1 MKLHWKLILGGG
13 GIVALAAAMVWFAT
27 HMGPLAPVVVKLAAA
42 SETEIEHSVFGIG
55 TVEARFAYAI
65 GPTQAGRVLR
75 LHVDHGDAVRPGQLL
90 GEMDPV
96 DLGQRLN
103 AARSTL
109 ARAEQGVLMAAAQE
123 REAQSRFKVA
133 AANAA
138 RYRDLVRRG
147 FVSAEA
153 ADLRDNEAAVSQAGL
168 EAAQAAL
175 RAARNDVERAN
186 EEYRALQKQL
196 GNLKLTSPARGIVV
210 SREVEPGTTV
220 VAGQAVLRLI
230 DPASLWVRARIDQAR
245 AQGLKPGL
253 PAEIVLRSDPGT
265 ALKGRVARI
274 DIQSDS
280 VTEERIV
287 QVAFDAAPTLPS
299 LGELAEVTIRLE
311 RIPRALMVPTAAV
324 KRVGE
329 RPGVWQ
335 VADGRSRFRP
345 VTLGLQTLDG
355 RAQIIDGLKPG
366 EAVIVYSTAQLRDGM
381 KVRVDG
387 AS

>member
-1 MKLHWKLILGGG
+1 MKLHWKLMLGGG
-13 GIVALAAAMVWFAT
+13 GIVALAAAMAWFAT
-27 HMGPLAPVVVKLAAA
+27 HTGPLAPVVVKLAAA

-55 TVEARFAYAI
+55 TVEARYAYAI

-75 LHVDHGDAVRPGQLL
+75 LNVDHGDAVRPGQLL

-96 DLGQRLN
+96 DLEQRLS
-103 AARSTL
+103 AARSML

-123 REAQSRFKVA
+123 REAQSRLKVA

-138 RYRDLVRRG
+138 RYRDLVQRG

-153 ADLRDNEAAVSQAGL
+153 AEIRDNEAAVSQAGF

-175 RAARNDVERAN
+175 RAARKDVERAN
-186 EEYRALQKQL
+186 QEYRALQKQL
-196 GNLKLTSPARGIVV
+196 DNLKLTSPAPGIVV
-210 SREVEPGTTV
+210 SREVEVGTTV

-253 PAEIVLRSDPGT
+253 PAEIVLRSDPAGV
-265 ALKGRVARI
+265 LKGRVARI
-274 DIQSDS
+274 EIQSDS

-287 QVAFDAAPTLPS
+287 QVAFDTAPALPS

-311 RIPRALMVPTAAV
+311 KLPRALVVPTAAL
-324 KRVGE
+324 KRVDQQH
-329 RPGVWQ
+329 GVWQ
-335 VADGRSRFRP
+335 VADGRTHFRP

-355 RAQIIDGLKPG
+355 RSQIIDGLKPG
-366 EAVIVYSTAQLRDGM
+366 DAVIVYSTGQLRDRM
-381 KVRVDG
+381 KVRVEG

>member
-1 MKLHWKLILGGG
+1 MNLKWKAVAAGG
-13 GIVALAAAMVWFAT
+13 GIAALAAAMVWFAT
-27 HMGPLAPVVVKLAAA
+27 HRGPLAPVAVRVAPAT
-42 SETEIEHSVFGIG
+42 ETEIEHSVFGIG
-55 TVEARFAYAI
+55 TVEARYAYSI

-96 DLGQRLN
+96 DLEQRLSG
-103 AARSTL
+103 ARSTL

-123 REAQSRFKVA
+123 REAQSRLKVA

-138 RYRDLVRRG
+138 RYRDLVQRG

-153 ADLRDNEAAVSQAGL
+153 AELRDNEAAVSQAGL

-186 EEYRALQKQL
+186 EEYRAFQKQL
-196 GNLKLTSPARGIVV
+196 GNLRLTSPARGVVV

-230 DPASLWVRARIDQAR
+230 DPASLWVRARIDQGR

-253 PAEIVLRSDPGT
+253 AAEIVLRSDPG
-265 ALKGRVARI
+265 AVLKGRVARI

-287 QVAFDAAPTLPS
+287 QVAFDAAPLLPS

-311 RIPRALMVPTAAV
+311 RVPRALVVPTAALKQV
-324 KRVGE
+324 DQQS
-329 RPGVWQ
+329 GVWQ
-335 VADGRSRFRP
+335 IADGRTRFRP

-355 RAQIIDGLKPG
+355 LTQIVDGLKAG
-366 EAVIVYSTAQLRDGM
+366 ESIIVHSTARLRDGM
-381 KVRVDG
+381 KVRVEN
-387 AS
+387 AP